1 MCVVWYILVI
11 EVVRHADDDDVFG
24 EEEHGLDGE
33 CSLVMQEVLPP
44 AIGDK
49 LGHHDGDDVV
59 AIAMGE
65 LFDILTD
72 RAHE

>member
-1 MCVVWYILVI
+1 VI
-11 EVVRHADDDDVFG
+11 EVVGYADDDDVFG

-33 CSLVMQEVLPP
+33 RCLIMQEVLPP

-49 LGHHDGDDVV
+49 LRHDNGDDVV

-65 LFDILTD
+65 LLNVLTD
-72 RAHE
+72 WAYE